1 MHSLWRGRHFVLFG
15 HQGNGGSKAALSGF
29 SLFGLAVAKRRRAL
43 QSFVFGL
50 RYGSVSPRSSSDW
63 ASRSSPRLSSPH
75 ESHTA
80 AGSHAVAHTHP
91 FVTGSSGVA
100 RRNEARRARLPREAS
115 PAKVAKDDQDKNDD
129 DDDPKPGHVILSL
142 GRADSTTSQAV
153 CATCAAHAA
162 SETARR
168 SGNRAGGAAGR
179 CEARGASLKDS
190 LGLPCPRPGRPGE
203 AQRNALRTAAREGPA
218 FWEARVPM
226 SVESLRVE
234 RGRTATFQPGRQIG
248 PWRRSRCG
256 AVRGAGCPAG
266 LRADWPP

>member
-1 MHSLWRGRHFVLFG
+1 MASDWRGRHFVSFA
-15 HQGNGGSKAALSGF
+15 HQGNGGFKGAPNGSS
-29 SLFGLAVAKRRRAL
+29 SFGLAVAKRRRAL

-91 FVTGSSGVA
+91 FVTGSSGVV

-153 CATCAAHAA
+153 CATCAADAA

-168 SGNRAGGAAGR
+168 SGRCSLLDKGDSRAPSPRLVAEYLAAHPGRLAVSTLRPGGAR
-179 CEARGASLKDS
+179 
-190 LGLPCPRPGRPGE
+190 
-203 AQRNALRTAAREGPA
+203 
-218 FWEARVPM
+218 
-226 SVESLRVE
+226 
-234 RGRTATFQPGRQIG
+234 
-248 PWRRSRCG
+248 RRSLCNW
-256 AVRGAGCPAG
+256 
-266 LRADWPP
+266 RAECSKPGFA

>member
-1 MHSLWRGRHFVLFG
+1 MAWLWRGRHFVSFG
-15 HQGNGGSKAALSGF
+15 HQGTGGFKAAPSG
-29 SLFGLAVAKRRRAL
+29 SSSSGLAVAKRRRAL

-50 RYGSVSPRSSSDW
+50 RSGSVSPRSSSDW

-91 FVTGSSGVA
+91 FVTGSSGVV
-100 RRNEARRARLPREAS
+100 RRNEARRTRLPREAS

-142 GRADSTTSQAV
+142 GRADSTASKAV

-162 SETARR
+162 SGTARR

-179 CEARGASLKDS
+179 CEARGAGRKDS
-190 LGLPCPRPGRPGE
+190 LGLPCPRPRQG
-203 AQRNALRTAAREGPA
+203 Q
-218 FWEARVPM
+218 
-226 SVESLRVE
+226 
-234 RGRTATFQPGRQIG
+234 ATTLP
-248 PWRRSRCG
+248 
-256 AVRGAGCPAG
+256 AGCLDAVGGMAWLVLPS
-266 LRADWPP
+266 P